1 MTPPESHPVDRLVR
15 EHLDAEART
24 VDGESMLRR
33 VRPASPTSRTTHER
47 RHRLGWFASGMAI
60 AASIALAIAIGLP
73 APKIVTA
80 AELLND
86 AQSVHTRGQD
96 RCYLLT
102 IEIETG
108 AIRMLDLPPIVRTS
122 KVWTRGD
129 QFYLETTPPNPNQMP
144 LVWGQDATGRVWVAM
159 SPKAGLLFEPDEIN
173 EPIATAC
180 ELMSLRTVT
189 LLSQLLVDFD
199 LSRTDA
205 GKSGEPYRVE
215 AVFKRPTVGLPP
227 KVREVRLELDPR
239 TKEIR
244 KAVLK
249 RNVPAPLGG
258 FHALTLTFDLIETAD
273 LPANVYTLGGH
284 LDIGANIFDRRDP
297 HRKMRTAFREE
308 LIRKFGE
315 RILRP

>member
-1 MTPPESHPVDRLVR
+1 MTPPESHPVDRLIR
-15 EHLDAEART
+15 EHLDLEART
-24 VDGESMLRR
+24 VDAEAMLRR
-33 VRPASPTSRTTHER
+33 VRPVSPSSRPAHER
-47 RHRLGWFASGMAI
+47 RSRWSWFASGMAI
-60 AASIALAIAIGLP
+60 AASIALVIAIALP
-73 APKIVTA
+73 APKVATA
-80 AELLND
+80 AELVSD
-86 AQSVHTRGQD
+86 AQSTHNRGLD
-96 RCYLLT
+96 RCYQLT

-129 QFYLETTPPNPNQMP
+129 QFYLETTPPNPRQPP
-144 LVWGQDATGRVWVAM
+144 LVWGQDATGRVWVAI

-173 EPIATAC
+173 EPVATAC
-180 ELMSLRTVT
+180 ELMSLRTVS
-189 LLSQLLVDFD
+189 LLSQLLADFD

-215 AVFKRPTVGLPP
+215 AVFKRPTGGMPP
-227 KVREVRLELDPR
+227 KVREVRLDLDPR
-239 TKEIR
+239 SKEIR

-249 RNVPAPLGG
+249 RNVPAPPGG

-308 LIRKFGE
+308 LIRRFGE
-315 RILRP
+315 RIVRP